1 MNNLILVIMKK
12 RFLFFVLT
20 LALLPLSNVTVMA
33 IPINFNVGYENP
45 QNPLDDDKRS
55 LTLVPEVGIEDYTLT
70 FYTPCDGCVLR
81 LLDENDIVVYS
92 TIIPIGTTELVLPSY
107 LSGDYKI
114 QIVQGNLYFWG
125 YVNL

>member
-1 MNNLILVIMKK
+1 MKK

-20 LALLPLSNVTVMA
+20 LALLPMSNVTVMA

-55 LTLVPEVGIEDYTLT
+55 LTLVPEVEIEDYTLT

-107 LSGDYKI
+107 LSGDYEI

-125 YVNL
+125 YIIL

>member
-20 LALLPLSNVTVMA
+20 LALLPMSNVTVMA

-55 LTLVPEVGIEDYTLT
+55 LTLVPEVEIEDYTLT

-107 LSGDYKI
+107 LSGDYEI

-125 YVNL
+125 YIIL

>member
-33 IPINFNVGYENP
+33 IPINFNVGYVDP
-45 QNPLDDDKRS
+45 HDPLDDDKRS
-55 LTLVPEVGIEDYTLT
+55 LTLFPEVEIEDYTLT

-81 LLDENDIVVYS
+81 LLDENDVVVYS
-92 TIIPIGTTELVLPSY
+92 TIIPTGTTELVLPSY
-107 LSGDYKI
+107 LSGDYEI
-114 QIVQGNLYFWG
+114 QIIQGNLNFYG
-125 YVNL
+125 YIIL

>member
-20 LALLPLSNVTVMA
+20 LALLPMSNVTVMA

-92 TIIPIGTTELVLPSY
+92 TIIPTSTTELVLPSY
-107 LSGDYKI
+107 LSGDYEI
-114 QIVQGNLYFWG
+114 QIVQGNLYFRG
-125 YVNL
+125 YIIL

>member
-1 MNNLILVIMKK
+1 MKK

-20 LALLPLSNVTVMA
+20 LALLPMSNVTVMA

-55 LTLVPEVGIEDYTLT
+55 LTLVPEVEIEDYTLT

-92 TIIPIGTTELVLPSY
+92 TIIPTSTTELVLPSY
-107 LSGDYKI
+107 LSGDYEI

-125 YVNL
+125 YIIL

>member
-107 LSGDYKI
+107 LSGDYEI

-125 YVNL
+125 YIIL

>member
-1 MNNLILVIMKK
+1 MKK

-20 LALLPLSNVTVMA
+20 LALLPMSNVTVMA

-45 QNPLDDDKRS
+45 QNPQDDDKRT
-55 LTLVPEVGIEDYTLT
+55 LTLVPEVEIEDYTLT

-92 TIIPIGTTELVLPSY
+92 TIIPTSTTELVLPSY
-107 LSGDYKI
+107 LSGDYEI

>member
-1 MNNLILVIMKK
+1 MKK

-45 QNPLDDDKRS
+45 QNPQDDDKRT
-55 LTLVPEVGIEDYTLT
+55 LTLVPEVEIEDYTLT

-81 LLDENDIVVYS
+81 LLDENDVVVYS
-92 TIIPIGTTELVLPSY
+92 TIIPTGTTELVLPSY
-107 LSGDYKI
+107 LSGDYEI